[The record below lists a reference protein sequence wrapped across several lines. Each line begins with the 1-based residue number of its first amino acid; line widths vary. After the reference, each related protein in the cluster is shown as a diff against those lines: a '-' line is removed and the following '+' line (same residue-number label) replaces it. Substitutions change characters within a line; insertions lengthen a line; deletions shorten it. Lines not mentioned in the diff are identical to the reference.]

1 MNRDSCTS
9 FSAWLITTLVV
20 LLIYLCTRCCDTKST
35 KHRKSRPIRCIL
47 SFFAL
52 VTAAGLA
59 GGFYGNH
66 VLHGGVIEF
75 EKATNEINNIVRRV
89 QDMSRQYN
97 EDLQKHIEQNMNK
110 LYDGPFQR
118 DIQTGDIQN
127 SRESH
132 LKIMDNSNEIF
143 KNITVG
149 LEAMDDIRLTVNNPQ
164 KRYGKRD
171 SNMRG
176 KLLNYCFP
184 LFRIDLRHVPY
195 VAAHVERYRWP
206 VTMALQGLFTL
217 FCLLLFVG
225 AIVHSRCVLIL
236 FSVCGLFSIIFLW
249 LLASVYTTASVAL
262 ADFCHDPT
270 PWVMHIMQDKISK
283 DISSYY
289 LQCAIGRENPFE
301 RPIAVRFLRKHSF
314 QNHLQNVSIFFYR
327 NRREPLMILTP
338 VSEKFPALPGSII
351 PNLNW

>member
-1 MNRDSCTS
+1 M
-9 FSAWLITTLVV
+9 
-20 LLIYLCTRCCDTKST
+20 
-35 KHRKSRPIRCIL
+35 
-47 SFFAL
+47 
-52 VTAAGLA
+52 
-59 GGFYGNH
+59 
-66 VLHGGVIEF
+66 
-75 EKATNEINNIVRRV
+75 
-89 QDMSRQYN
+89 
-97 EDLQKHIEQNMNK
+97 
-110 LYDGPFQR
+110 
-118 DIQTGDIQN
+118 
-127 SRESH
+127 
-132 LKIMDNSNEIF
+132 
-143 KNITVG
+143 
-149 LEAMDDIRLTVNNPQ
+149 
-164 KRYGKRD
+164 
-171 SNMRG
+171 
-176 KLLNYCFP
+176 NYCFP

-314 QNHLQNVSIFFYR
+314 QNYLQNVSIFCR
-327 NRREPLMILTP
+327 NRREPLMILTS

>member
-1 MNRDSCTS
+1 
-9 FSAWLITTLVV
+9 
-20 LLIYLCTRCCDTKST
+20 
-35 KHRKSRPIRCIL
+35 
-47 SFFAL
+47 
-52 VTAAGLA
+52 
-59 GGFYGNH
+59 
-66 VLHGGVIEF
+66 
-75 EKATNEINNIVRRV
+75 
-89 QDMSRQYN
+89 
-97 EDLQKHIEQNMNK
+97 
-110 LYDGPFQR
+110 
-118 DIQTGDIQN
+118 
-127 SRESH
+127 
-132 LKIMDNSNEIF
+132 
-143 KNITVG
+143 
-149 LEAMDDIRLTVNNPQ
+149 
-164 KRYGKRD
+164 
-171 SNMRG
+171 
-176 KLLNYCFP
+176 
-184 LFRIDLRHVPY
+184 
-195 VAAHVERYRWP
+195 
-206 VTMALQGLFTL
+206 MALQGLFTL

-314 QNHLQNVSIFFYR
+314 QNHLQNVSIFFFR